1 MSRTKKQINIAEV
14 TAEDYAASVRPA
26 DKEFFHLRIEQPQ
39 YDTNQTPPVKT
50 STPSVQMFSAN
61 GINDTIQSLHEAGYS
76 VDVLFDPTK
85 VEEEGEKKSKK
96 KSEEGAEK

>member
-14 TAEDYAASVRPA
+14 TAEDYAASVNPA
-26 DKEFFHLRIEQPQ
+26 DKGFFHLRIEQPQ
-39 YDTNQTPPVKT
+39 YDTRQTPPVKT

-61 GINDTIQSLHEAGYS
+61 GIDDTIKSLHEAGYS

-85 VEEEGEKKSKK
+85 AEKKAGK
-96 KSEEGAEK
+96 